1 MADRMADGDLETI
14 LRRLR
19 SEGVTH
25 ESIAHLLFADHGIE
39 VTAQT
44 VRNWCSA
51 VDADAA

>member
-1 MADRMADGDLETI
+1 MADRMADGDLEAI

-19 SEGVTH
+19 SEGRTYDTV
-25 ESIAHLLFADHGIE
+25 AHLLFADHGIE